1 MISLDERGKQCPIP
15 IVDTKKAVE
24 PLGVGEVVETVVD
37 NEISAQNLKKFA
49 DQRQYAYEMEK
60 VSDTEYRVRLT
71 VTEAA
76 KELQGKGTATFNEQD
91 YQACGIPAAAPQGY
105 IVVISS
111 DSMGEPE
118 KELGKIL
125 LKGFLFALSKKED
138 VPKKI
143 IFYLDDLRELEKS
156 GAEIAT
162 CGTCLKFQNLEDKL
176 KVGGVTNMYEITEA
190 LTGPYRVVKP
200 C

>member
-1 MISLDERGKQCPIP
+1 MISLDEKGKQCPIP
-15 IVDTKKAVE
+15 IVDTKKALE

-76 KELQGKGTATFNEQD
+76 KELQDKGTATFNEQD

-105 IVVISS
+105 IVVISGARK
-111 DSMGEPE
+111 DSAQGVPLCAVEE
-118 KELGKIL
+118 GGCAEEDHL
-125 LKGFLFALSKKED
+125 LQRRGTA
-138 VPKKI
+138 
-143 IFYLDDLRELEKS
+143 DLRRLRVTGRS
-156 GAEIAT
+156 AGA
-162 CGTCLKFQNLEDKL
+162 
-176 KVGGVTNMYEITEA
+176 
-190 LTGPYRVVKP
+190 
-200 C
+200 

>member
-76 KELQGKGTATFNEQD
+76 K
-91 YQACGIPAAAPQGY
+91 
-105 IVVISS
+105 
-111 DSMGEPE
+111 
-118 KELGKIL
+118 
-125 LKGFLFALSKKED
+125 
-138 VPKKI
+138 
-143 IFYLDDLRELEKS
+143 
-156 GAEIAT
+156 
-162 CGTCLKFQNLEDKL
+162 
-176 KVGGVTNMYEITEA
+176 
-190 LTGPYRVVKP
+190 
-200 C
+200 